1 MSENERSTN
10 NKARQPLNARTRQR
24 GLYGQITTALLRP
37 ALFFRTLPPAG
48 ETRQWLWAALIVLA
62 VVGIA
67 TVRYAAL
74 SVDVPGDSGIVAPI
88 DPVFDGGGGGGGRGG
103 GGGGGGGGIPSSD
116 TDFGGLP
123 PEGIPDP
130 NTPSTGASAT
140 VTEDLTTALLAASSV
155 ILGWLI
161 LTIMLIV
168 VPMLR
173 GHAPRIGMNL
183 QVAVWSSLPLAV
195 MAVIQLI
202 YYAAGG
208 NRGAPGIEGV
218 VTALPEFSTW
228 EPTVQALAISLA
240 SRFTIFWLWSLMLVY
255 FGIRFSLNGWRIAAL
270 VIVLIWAVIQ
280 VGAPVLTGA
289 ITAPAPEVVDV
300 LTDLPG
306 DGGMPLDMGQDMP
319 EDLGIPSDMGGGPV
333 DEPAGD
339 EAADAPSET
348 PPAEE
353 TPQP

>member
-1 MSENERSTN
+1 MFP
-10 NKARQPLNARTRQR
+10 A
-24 GLYGQITTALLRP
+24 TAASSRRLTP
-37 ALFFRTLPPAG
+37 
-48 ETRQWLWAALIVLA
+48 
-62 VVGIA
+62 
-67 TVRYAAL
+67 
-74 SVDVPGDSGIVAPI
+74 S
-88 DPVFDGGGGGGGRGG
+88 FDGGGGGRGG

-240 SRFTIFWLWSLMLVY
+240 SRFTIFWLWSLMLVCTRY
-255 FGIRFSLNGWRIAAL
+255 SL
-270 VIVLIWAVIQ
+270 Q
-280 VGAPVLTGA
+280 
-289 ITAPAPEVVDV
+289 PERLADRSARHRA
-300 LTDLPG
+300 
-306 DGGMPLDMGQDMP
+306 
-319 EDLGIPSDMGGGPV
+319 DLG
-333 DEPAGD
+333 GD
-339 EAADAPSET
+339 SSWRARAHRRDHRARARSRRCLDRSARRRGHAARHGTGYA
-348 PPAEE
+348 
-353 TPQP
+353 